1 MTTDADTDTDTG
13 DTTATVHTTTVDNHS
28 GPLWSRPAGRHRKPR
43 HRRLALAVGGFALAA
58 GALSLVRL
66 APESVT
72 GGGGTAEAEPRID
85 VSDTAATVAGRPSKG
100 TAGPSTT
107 ALRGRSDAVPS
118 MSGGASRSG
127 RPSTPAPRAT
137 DPATGIPEAP
147 STPTA
152 ARTPEPPVTAT
163 AAPPSVPSPTTAAPS
178 APATSD
184 PPGLCV
190 PLVGLC
196 VHGL

>member
-1 MTTDADTDTDTG
+1 M
-13 DTTATVHTTTVDNHS
+13 
-28 GPLWSRPAGRHRKPR
+28 
-43 HRRLALAVGGFALAA
+43 ALAVGGFALAA

-72 GGGGTAEAEPRID
+72 GGGGTAEAEPRIGPGR
-85 VSDTAATVAGRPSKG
+85 TAPTAGGVPSKG

-107 ALRGRSDAVPS
+107 AFKGRADALPAV
-118 MSGGASRSG
+118 SGGASPSG
-127 RPSTPAPRAT
+127 RTATPPPRVT

-152 ARTPEPPVTAT
+152 SRSRTPGPPVTTT
-163 AAPPSVPSPTTAAPS
+163 AAPPSAPSPTATTQAPAPS
-178 APATSD
+178 APAASD

>member
-1 MTTDADTDTDTG
+1 MTDTATDDTMTT
-13 DTTATVHTTTVDNHS
+13 VHNGS
-28 GPLWSRPAGRHRKPR
+28 GPLWFRPMGRHRKPR

-72 GGGGTAEAEPRID
+72 GGGGTAEAEPRIGAGR
-85 VSDTAATVAGRPSKG
+85 TAATAGGVPSKAA
-100 TAGPSTT
+100 AGPSTT
-107 ALRGRSDAVPS
+107 ALKGRASAVPAL
-118 MSGGASRSG
+118 SGDPSPSG
-127 RPSTPAPRAT
+127 RPATPTPRVT

-152 ARTPEPPVTAT
+152 SRSGTPEPPVTTT
-163 AAPPSVPSPTTAAPS
+163 AAPPSAPSPTATTQAPAPP

>member
-1 MTTDADTDTDTG
+1 MTDTATDDT
-13 DTTATVHTTTVDNHS
+13 TTTVHNGS
-28 GPLWSRPAGRHRKPR
+28 GPFWFRPVGRHRKPR

-72 GGGGTAEAEPRID
+72 GGGGTAEAEPRIGAGQ
-85 VSDTAATVAGRPSKG
+85 TAATAGDVPSKG
-100 TAGPSTT
+100 AAGPSTT
-107 ALRGRSDAVPS
+107 AFKGRASAVPAV
-118 MSGGASRSG
+118 SGDVSPSG
-127 RPSTPAPRAT
+127 RPGTPTPRVT

-152 ARTPEPPVTAT
+152 SRSRTPEPPVTTT
-163 AAPPSVPSPTTAAPS
+163 AAPPSAPSPTATTRAPAPS